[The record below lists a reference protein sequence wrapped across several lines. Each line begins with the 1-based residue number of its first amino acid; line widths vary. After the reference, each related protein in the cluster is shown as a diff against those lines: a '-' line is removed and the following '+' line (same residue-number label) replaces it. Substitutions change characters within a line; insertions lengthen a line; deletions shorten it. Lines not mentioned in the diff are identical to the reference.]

1 MIMGKMDIFDDIIC
15 IKFVK
20 ILIER
25 DVLGKGLYV
34 SMGIIGEKFVLIVK
48 IVKFVLIVKYV

>member
-1 MIMGKMDIFDDIIC
+1 MIMGKMDIFDYIIC